1 MFEKALVGSRRYWT
15 WVFFLLS
22 VVGVG
27 FILYLWQLKVGLK
40 ITDMSR
46 DVSWGFYIANFTYL
60 VGVAAGGVMVA
71 IPYYLHNYKTFGR
84 IAVLG
89 EFLAIAAV
97 IMCLSLIIVDL
108 GRPMRLFN
116 VLLHPTPH
124 SILFWDMIVLN
135 GYLLL
140 NMVVG
145 WMALQ
150 AERNEIPPAKWVKFL
165 AYVAIVWAPC
175 IHIVT
180 AFLYSGLP
188 GRGFWLTAI
197 MAPRFLASAFAAGPA
212 FLILFC
218 FIIRKYTKFDPG
230 KEAIQTLAKIVTYSI
245 IINFCFFLF
254 EVFTTVYSQIP
265 EHMQHFKFLFVGLEG
280 HGKLVP
286 WMWFCFI
293 GMLTAIILLV
303 IPSIRKDESALAV
316 CCVLV
321 IVTTWIDKG
330 LGLLIGGFTPNPF
343 DRITDYWPTF
353 PEAFITLAVW
363 ALGFLILTML
373 YKVAISVKEEIRE

>member
-1 MFEKALVGSRRYWT
+1 MFENALVGTRRYWT

-22 VVGVG
+22 IVGIG

-71 IPYYLHNYKTFGR
+71 IPYYLHNYKKFGR

-108 GRPMRLFN
+108 GRPMRLLN

-135 GYLLL
+135 GYLFL
-140 NMVVG
+140 NAVVG
-145 WMALQ
+145 WMTLQ
-150 AERNEIPPAKWVKFL
+150 AERNEVPPDKWVKFL

-218 FIIRKYTKFDPG
+218 LIIRKYTKFDPG
-230 KEAIQTLAKIVTYSI
+230 KEAIQTLGKIVTYSI

-265 EHMQHFKFLFVGLEG
+265 EHMHHFEFLFRGLEG
-280 HGKLVP
+280 HGQLVP

-303 IPSIRKDESALAV
+303 IPAVRRDEGALAA

-321 IVTTWIDKG
+321 IITTWIDKG
-330 LGLLIGGFTPNPF
+330 LGLLIGGFTPNLF
-343 DRITDYWPTF
+343 DRITDYWPTL

-363 ALGFLILTML
+363 ALGFLVLTML
-373 YKVAISVKEEIRE
+373 YKVAIFVKEEIRE